1 LTATNSIAHALV
13 LSAGLGTRLRPLT
26 LIRAKP
32 AIPVAGDP
40 LVRRI
45 LRWLVASG
53 VSNVTVNLHYLPETI
68 TTLVGDG
75 SDLNARVRYSWEQP
89 AVLGSAGGPRQAL
102 EIIGADT
109 FLLVNGD
116 TLTDLDV
123 PSLCEAHLR
132 SGALVTMALVPNV
145 DPLRYGGVQ
154 LASDGRVTGFVRRGP
169 DASGSFHFIGVQVAH
184 RSVFAGLPPGRPINS
199 VGGCYDELIAREPG
213 RIRGL
218 VTQAGFW
225 DIGTVADYWH
235 TSLAWSPDSG
245 GTSAASHVAGTAT
258 ITRSILWDAVNIG
271 ADASIDECIVTDGVH
286 VRAGSRHYRHIL
298 MRATDGTTIVEP
310 LDVNGMQRT

>member
-1 LTATNSIAHALV
+1 LTATNSVAHALV
-13 LSAGLGTRLRPLT
+13 LTAGLGTRLRPLT
-26 LIRAKP
+26 LVRAKP

-40 LVRRI
+40 IVRRI

-53 VSNVTVNLHYLPETI
+53 VSHVTLNLHYLPETI

-75 SDLNARVRYSWEQP
+75 SDLNASVRYSWEQP

-102 EIIGADT
+102 DIIGAET

-123 PSLCEAHLR
+123 PRLCDAHRL

-145 DPLRYGGVQ
+145 EPLRYGGVQ
-154 LASDGRVTGFVRRGP
+154 LAADGRVTGFVRRGP
-169 DASGSFHFIGVQVAH
+169 AASGSFHFIGVQVAH
-184 RSVFAGLPPGRPINS
+184 RSVFAGLPAGQPINS

-225 DIGTVADYWH
+225 DIGTVADYWQ
-235 TSLAWSPDSG
+235 TSLAWTPNPDV
-245 GTSAASHVAGTAT
+245 TSAASHVAATAAV
-258 ITRSILWDAVNIG
+258 TRSILWDDVNIG
-271 ADASIDECIVTDGVH
+271 PDASVDECIVTDGVH
-286 VRAGSRHYRHIL
+286 VRAGSRHYRQIL
-298 MRATDGTTIVEP
+298 MRASDGTTIAGA
-310 LDVNGMQRT
+310 LDVNGIQRT

>member
-132 SGALVTMALVPNV
+132 SGALITMALVPNV
-145 DPLRYGGVQ
+145 DPRRYGGVQ
-154 LASDGRVTGFVRRGP
+154 LAADGRVTGFARRGP
-169 DASGSFHFIGVQVAH
+169 AASGSFHFIGVQVAH
-184 RSVFAGLPPGRPINS
+184 RSAFAGLPAGQPINS
-199 VGGCYDELIAREPG
+199 VGGCYDELLAREPD
-213 RIRGL
+213 RIRGF

-225 DIGTVADYWH
+225 DIGTVADYWQ
-235 TSLAWSPDSG
+235 TSMAWSSHPD
-245 GTSAASHVAGTAT
+245 GTSAASHVAPTAT
-258 ITRSILWDAVNIG
+258 VMRSILWDDVTIG
-271 ADASIDECIVTDGVH
+271 PDARVAECIVTDGVQ
-286 VRAGSRHYRHIL
+286 VPAGLRYYRQIL
-298 MRATDGTTIVEP
+298 MRAPDGATVVEP
-310 LDVNGMQRT
+310 LDVNGIPPA